1 MRNVRRQADDGAEQL
16 EAEAM
21 RPDYCTVAKEPCQA
35 MCDPKCRL
43 RKPPTD
49 RELAAAYT
57 NAQSQAQKHIGH
69 IHGLRAVAQLA
80 TGEQS

>member
-1 MRNVRRQADDGAEQL
+1 MLSGAT
-16 EAEAM
+16 M
-21 RPDYCTVAKEPCQA
+21 RPDYCPVAKEPCQA

-57 NAQSQAQKHIGH
+57 NAQSQAPKHLGHKVNYIGS
-69 IHGLRAVAQLA
+69 AVAVRLIPLHREG
-80 TGEQS
+80 GE

>member
-1 MRNVRRQADDGAEQL
+1 
-16 EAEAM
+16 M
-21 RPDYCTVAKEPCQA
+21 RPDYCPVAKEPCQA

-57 NAQSQAQKHIGH
+57 KAQSQAPKHLGH
-69 IHGLRAVAQLA
+69 IHGLRAVADLA
-80 TGEQS
+80 TKEQP

>member
-21 RPDYCTVAKEPCQA
+21 RPDYCPVAKEPCQA

-57 NAQSQAQKHIGH
+57 NAQSQAQKHLGH